1 VPELDDEAISTL
13 LSYPWP
19 GNVRELKNVMQQL
32 SLLCDGK
39 IIRKKDLPVF
49 FYDPQFRLIENR
61 TGDTGASTTD
71 GVGLKELKDQAWEE
85 IERHEIQEALNLFD
99 NNRTR
104 AAEYLGIS
112 RRTLQTKIK
121 KYGL

>member
-1 VPELDDEAISTL
+1 MARKRKRI
-13 LSYPWP
+13 
-19 GNVRELKNVMQQL
+19 KNVMQQL

-71 GVGLKELKDQAWEE
+71 GVGLKEAKRSGLEELKDMRSKAFEPF
-85 IERHEIQEALNLFD
+85 R
-99 NNRTR
+99 
-104 AAEYLGIS
+104 
-112 RRTLQTKIK
+112 
-121 KYGL
+121 